1 MSLHMTALA
10 SADLLASIPSP
21 PFRDLTIGPL
31 SFRMYGLMIAL
42 GVLAAVWIARRR
54 YSSYGGDPEDVTTI
68 ALVAVPAG
76 LIGARLYHVITD
88 FSDKYSDG
96 RWWPDAFMIW
106 KGGLGIPG
114 GVLLGVIAGVLTC
127 RYLKIDWRIAAD
139 AAAPAIPTAQA
150 IGRLGNWFNQELYG
164 RPTSLPW
171 GLRIDPEFRP
181 AESLTS
187 TTFHPTFLYELLWN
201 LGLAGFIVWA
211 SGRLVL
217 KRGRWLAVYVLGYG
231 LGRLWVEALRDD
243 FATHVLGLRVNIWT
257 SLLAIAG
264 GLLWLFWRGDPVD
277 HEATERLRSG
287 DSMIQIIGGRG
298 VRGVVARQ
306 AADAAGTAD
315 GTTGG
320 SVATATATAD
330 EGAGTDTDTDLTDTD
345 LPADEPGEPSVVP
358 ADDTPAEDAQVGV
371 TGLVVAD
378 EDAADGD
385 AAGADPVDDEGPAG
399 ERPPG

>member
-1 MSLHMTALA
+1 MSLHMPAIAVPAEVFA
-10 SADLLASIPSP
+10 SLPSP
-21 PFRDLTIGPL
+21 GFRDLAIGPL

-54 YSSYGGDPEDVTTI
+54 YASYGGDPEDISTI

-171 GLRIDPEFRP
+171 GLEIDPEFRP
-181 AESLTS
+181 ANELTS

-201 LGLAGFIVWA
+201 LSLAGFIVWA
-211 SGRLVL
+211 SGKVVL
-217 KRGRWLAVYVLGYG
+217 KRGRWLAVYVVGYG

-243 FATHVLGLRVNIWT
+243 FATKVLGVRVNIWT
-257 SLLAIAG
+257 SLLAIIG
-264 GLLWLFWRGDPVD
+264 GSLWLFWRGNPVD
-277 HEATERLRSG
+277 HEATDRLRAG
-287 DSMIQIIGGRG
+287 ADMVQIIGGQG
-298 VRGVVARQ
+298 VRGLVAEQ
-306 AADAAGTAD
+306 AAADAIASADATGTAVAADADADADTADADPGDADTADADPGDADTAGTAD
-315 GTTGG
+315 D
-320 SVATATATAD
+320 VP
-330 EGAGTDTDTDLTDTD
+330 
-345 LPADEPGEPSVVP
+345 PAD
-358 ADDTPAEDAQVGV
+358 
-371 TGLVVAD
+371 
-378 EDAADGD
+378 
-385 AAGADPVDDEGPAG
+385 
-399 ERPPG
+399 

>member
-1 MSLHMTALA
+1 MSLHMPAIVVPA
-10 SADLLASIPSP
+10 EVFASIPSP
-21 PFRDLTIGPL
+21 GFRDLAIGPL
-31 SFRMYGLMIAL
+31 SFRMYGLMIAF

-54 YSSYGGDPEDVTTI
+54 YASYGGDPEDITTI

-171 GLRIDPEFRP
+171 GLEIDPEFRP
-181 AESLTS
+181 ADQLTS

-201 LGLAGFIVWA
+201 LSLAGFIVWA
-211 SGRLVL
+211 SGKVVL
-217 KRGRWLAVYVLGYG
+217 KRGRWLAVYVVGYG
-231 LGRLWVEALRDD
+231 LGRLWVESLRAD
-243 FATHVLGLRVNIWT
+243 AANTILGLRVNIWT
-257 SLLAIAG
+257 SLLAIVG
-264 GLLWLFWRGDPVD
+264 GLLWLFWRGNPVD
-277 HEATERLRSG
+277 HEATERLRAG
-287 DSMIQIIGGRG
+287 ATMIQIVGGQG
-298 VRGVVARQ
+298 VRGPVAEQ
-306 AADAAGTAD
+306 AAADATASADATGTAVAVDADADAVADATDPSDADTADADPGDADTAGTAD
-315 GTTGG
+315 
-320 SVATATATAD
+320 D
-330 EGAGTDTDTDLTDTD
+330 
-345 LPADEPGEPSVVP
+345 VP
-358 ADDTPAEDAQVGV
+358 RSD
-371 TGLVVAD
+371 
-378 EDAADGD
+378 
-385 AAGADPVDDEGPAG
+385 
-399 ERPPG
+399 

>member
-1 MSLHMTALA
+1 MSLHMPAIA
-10 SADLLASIPSP
+10 VPAEVFASIPSP
-21 PFRDLTIGPL
+21 GFRDLAIGPL

-54 YSSYGGDPEDVTTI
+54 YASYGGDPEDITTI

-114 GVLLGVIAGVLTC
+114 GVLLGVVAGVLTC

-171 GLRIDPEFRP
+171 GLEIDPEFRP
-181 AESLTS
+181 ANELTS

-201 LGLAGFIVWA
+201 LSLAGFIVWA
-211 SGRLVL
+211 SGRVVL
-217 KRGRWLAVYVLGYG
+217 KRGRWLAVYVVGYG

-243 FATHVLGLRVNIWT
+243 FATKVLGVRVNIWT
-257 SLLAIAG
+257 SLLAIVG
-264 GLLWLFWRGDPVD
+264 GSLWLFWRGNPVD
-277 HEATERLRSG
+277 HAATERLRAG
-287 DSMIQIIGGRG
+287 ATMVQIVGGQG
-298 VRGVVARQ
+298 VRGPVAEQ
-306 AADAAGTAD
+306 AAADAAAAGTTLADDVDLDADAPDAEAPDDVDAGATGTAL
-315 GTTGG
+315 
-320 SVATATATAD
+320 
-330 EGAGTDTDTDLTDTD
+330 DTDGDLDAD
-345 LPADEPGEPSVVP
+345 APDARPAAGPTGAPP
-358 ADDTPAEDAQVGV
+358 AAGA
-371 TGLVVAD
+371 TGT
-378 EDAADGD
+378 DAADD
-385 AAGADPVDDEGPAG
+385 APAD
-399 ERPPG
+399 